1 MRYEMSSRQGL
12 HKLPPTTAYQLLDDQ
27 LIVFLRA
34 WGSQEY
40 NQKMIAEITHFL
52 STAQAD
58 VEITSPF
65 DRIENNTTL
74 ANKVRISLLLAHDYF
89 YKVENKSTLSVG
101 FEAAVV
107 MRSHQEIAWAAV
119 GRFDIHKL
127 STQQQLMISSEGSDQ
142 DESILLPVE
151 LLGVEKN
158 FNLRCGSLSIKNEE
172 IVVASV
178 YQGLLTAFKDSSAS
192 EWHVDVDNQDATYW
206 FSKLK
211 SE

>member
-1 MRYEMSSRQGL
+1 MRYEINTRQGKQ
-12 HKLPPTTAYQLLDDQ
+12 KLPPTAAYKLLDDQ
-27 LIVFLRA
+27 LVVFLRA

-40 NQKMIAEITHFL
+40 NQKFISEITHFL

-58 VEITSPF
+58 IEITSPF
-65 DRIENNTTL
+65 DLVENMTTL

-89 YKVENKSTLSVG
+89 YKIENKNTLSVG
-101 FEAAVV
+101 FEAAVLI
-107 MRSHQEIAWAAV
+107 RSKSEVAWGAV

-127 STQQQLMISSEGSDQ
+127 STQHQLLISSEGNDQ

-158 FNLRCGSLSIKNEE
+158 FNLRCGSLFIKNEE
-172 IVVASV
+172 IVVSSV
-178 YQGLLTAFKDSSAS
+178 YQGSLTAVKDSSAS
-192 EWHVDVDNQDATYW
+192 EWQVDVDNQDATYW

>member
-1 MRYEMSSRQGL
+1 MRYEVHTRQGQQ
-12 HKLPPTTAYQLLDDQ
+12 KLPPTSAYQLIDDQ

-40 NQKMIAEITHFL
+40 NQKFISEITHFL

-65 DRIENNTTL
+65 DMVENLTSL

-89 YKVENKSTLSVG
+89 YKVENKNTVSVG
-101 FEAAVV
+101 FEAAVLIRNRNEV
-107 MRSHQEIAWAAV
+107 AWGAV

-127 STQQQLMISSEGSDQ
+127 TNNREILLSSEGSDQ
-142 DESILLPVE
+142 DENILLPVE

-158 FNLRCGSLSIKNEE
+158 FNLRCGSVHLKNEE
-172 IVVASV
+172 ILVSSI
-178 YQGLLTAFKDSSAS
+178 YQGSLLLAQDSKSN
-192 EWHVDVDNQDATYW
+192 EWQIEVNNIDATYW
-206 FSKLK
+206 FSKLR